1 MNEYIIYTTE
11 GYTEAPNENVEIE
24 NCQVLG
30 RVSGDN
36 QENAL
41 KTFLADN
48 QFILEAG
55 FDTSK
60 FIISQIMTRQQRN
73 DIISLLNYLMKNDS
87 KDKERDN
94 KTFLDII
101 NRLNTI

>member
-1 MNEYIIYTTE
+1 MVRRFANMNEYIIYTTE

-41 KTFLADN
+41 KP
-48 QFILEAG
+48 
-55 FDTSK
+55 S
-60 FIISQIMTRQQRN
+60 
-73 DIISLLNYLMKNDS
+73 YKN
-87 KDKERDN
+87 
-94 KTFLDII
+94 
-101 NRLNTI
+101 